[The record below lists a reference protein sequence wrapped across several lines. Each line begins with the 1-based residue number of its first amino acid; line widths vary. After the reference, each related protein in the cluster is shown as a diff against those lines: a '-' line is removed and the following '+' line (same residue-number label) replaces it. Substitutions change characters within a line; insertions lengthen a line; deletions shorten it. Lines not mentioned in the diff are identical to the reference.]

1 MAGYDRQ
8 RFTIGQIMVTI
19 ACIALAIALLVNS
32 GSARTIS
39 IFVGF
44 VGVLF
49 LVAVSVVATID
60 VGMGIRC
67 PNCGGWSMGRT
78 SVTSFRDRF
87 FRCSKCGVRCRR
99 GMLSGWEDA
108 SGSEFDRFYTRKRPE
123 NPWTAPPGLEDED
136 LIYSKTHVNLLLN
149 KKRRNPDAPD
159 QETGR
164 KP

>member
-1 MAGYDRQ
+1 MAGHDRQ
-8 RFTIGQIMVTI
+8 RFTIGQIMVSI
-19 ACIALAIALLVNS
+19 ACIALAIALLVNA
-32 GSARTIS
+32 GAARTAS
-39 IFVGF
+39 IIIGLLGIGF
-44 VGVLF
+44 LAVVS
-49 LVAVSVVATID
+49 LVAVID

-67 PNCGGWSMGRT
+67 PNCGGWTMGRT
-78 SVTSFRDRF
+78 SVASFRDRF
-87 FRCSKCGVRCRR
+87 FRCSKCGIRCRR

-108 SGSEFDRFYTRKRPE
+108 SAPEFDRFYTRKRPE

-149 KKRRNPDAPD
+149 KKRRNPNAPD